1 MRGNSAA
8 SEKQETTQAGTDDLE
23 RRFLLALAIRR
34 KRNQYPQ
41 GDSKHPSEILTKTP
55 LSKTGG
61 AKSGA
66 FPTENDAIDADLQAV
81 IDAWPDLPTAIR
93 AAMLAMVNAAVNR

>member
-1 MRGNSAA
+1 VQVPGGLETPLGNT
-8 SEKQETTQAGTDDLE
+8 E
-23 RRFLLALAIRR
+23 
-34 KRNQYPQ
+34 
-41 GDSKHPSEILTKTP
+41 KTP